1 MYSKITVASETPKTS
16 MKNLWTLLYGH
27 LVVNNTFGFKKLNSP
42 LTFPT
47 CGDYLNIKIYI
58 TLYQMETHRATIF
71 KSPYILT
78 NNIYVDY
85 NMLLWIMTSITSQ
98 YGTFYYYN
106 IILYYIIKN
115 LIIVI

>member
-1 MYSKITVASETPKTS
+1 MCFLCFLNGDILNLNKQRAKLAINVMKNADQTNVICWYRIIEPTYCNHIKTKVNYRDMYSKITVASETPKTS

-58 TLYQMETHRATIF
+58 T
-71 KSPYILT
+71 
-78 NNIYVDY
+78 
-85 NMLLWIMTSITSQ
+85 
-98 YGTFYYYN
+98 
-106 IILYYIIKN
+106 
-115 LIIVI
+115 